1 MGEPEPDEGL
11 LPAGFVEEMR
21 FVAMRLHTKDQ
32 APKEGQKPA
41 ENPWQK
47 ARHMLPGSL

>member
-1 MGEPEPDEGL
+1 
-11 LPAGFVEEMR
+11 MR

-47 ARHMLPGSL
+47 ARHALPGSPANKRATGPQH